1 MKVIPCS
8 KLTMLSPC
16 ILHLLIQ
23 FILLIRLLT
32 ILEESAIV
40 LQRYQMHSDNIV
52 VYYMV
57 SFKAHH

>member
-16 ILHLLIQ
+16 ILHLLVQ

-32 ILEESAIV
+32 ILEESVIMLPLVAVEAI
-40 LQRYQMHSDNIV
+40 MTS
-52 VYYMV
+52 
-57 SFKAHH
+57 